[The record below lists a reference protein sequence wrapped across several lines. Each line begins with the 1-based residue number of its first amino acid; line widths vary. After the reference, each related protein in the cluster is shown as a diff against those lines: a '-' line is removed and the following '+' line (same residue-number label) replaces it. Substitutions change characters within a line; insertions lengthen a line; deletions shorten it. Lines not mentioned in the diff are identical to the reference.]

1 MRATR
6 ALKTAAVATLVA
18 GAAFLAWWGE
28 QPRRGRGGGR
38 AARPSEA
45 PWAPAPADKAR
56 AEEMVSAK
64 VEAPPNAPSAP
75 SAVPSAA
82 PPAAR
87 LSNAKP
93 SAAGRPRS
101 AAQSSASVSARA
113 RATLRRAN
121 VDLSGGP
128 LYFTGAFDGSQRFGM
143 WAETLSFARSMKSL
157 HGKKVSFTYFINTC
171 YYDPSIVGSTIGQA
185 RSAEEVLVR
194 RALTQQ
200 AINEGHEIASHTAR
214 HRDGSSFSEAEWRE
228 ELAAF
233 HAVAEASLFQ
243 PVRDE
248 DGEPAF
254 PRFRPVPGAA
264 RGATG
269 ASCSSGVDCASGRCI
284 ELAPGAR
291 VCSEACNQSDPCPR
305 GTACG
310 TPDFTSDT
318 DLCVP
323 VPEYPIELE
332 GAVLFDAEGRPNRDH
347 PALVP
352 YRVVGFR
359 APYLGYNDAL
369 FSVLFELGYTYD
381 ASLAFDPGPPLK
393 ISLRGDDRSM
403 FELGL
408 MQHPGTR
415 ALPMDYNYFA
425 AGADGERMEADY
437 YKSLVLAFGPG
448 RRSPWN
454 VGHHFALWSGGAYFR
469 ALESAFVFAA
479 RGCPSERGAL
489 QCPSVE
495 FPSFRDLAELLA
507 AEERRRA
514 GTSLQRAKDGPAV
527 AIRARGSDEGDE
539 GAAMSAEE
547 GEDPH

>member
-1 MRATR
+1 M
-6 ALKTAAVATLVA
+6 KTAAVATLVA
-18 GAAFLAWWGE
+18 GAAFLVWWGE
-28 QPRRGRGGGR
+28 QPRRGRGSGR
-38 AARPSEA
+38 AARPIEA
-45 PWAPAPADKAR
+45 PSVAAHAGTDG
-56 AEEMVSAK
+56 AEEIAAANAEPPKPAESALAS
-64 VEAPPNAPSAP
+64 APPK
-75 SAVPSAA
+75 
-82 PPAAR
+82 AAR
-87 LSNAKP
+87 TLNTKP
-93 SAAGRPRS
+93 SAAGRSRS
-101 AAQSSASVSARA
+101 AAPSL
-113 RATLRRAN
+113 ATLRRAN
-121 VDLSGGP
+121 VDLSAGP

-157 HGKKVSFTYFINTC
+157 HGKKVSFTYFVNTC
-171 YYDPSIVGSTIGQA
+171 YYDTSIVGSTIGQA
-185 RSAEEVLVR
+185 RSADEVRVR

-228 ELAAF
+228 ELTAF
-233 HAVAEASLFQ
+233 HAVTEASLFQ

-248 DGEPAF
+248 DGDPVF

-269 ASCSSGVDCASGRCI
+269 AACSSGVDCASGRCI

-291 VCSEACNQSDPCPR
+291 VCTEACNQSAPCPG

-318 DLCVP
+318 DVCVP
-323 VPEYPIELE
+323 VPEYPIEFE
-332 GAVLFDAEGRPNRDH
+332 GAVLFDAEGRPNRSH
-347 PALVP
+347 PALFP

-359 APYLGYNDAL
+359 APYLGVNDAL

-408 MQHPGTR
+408 MQHPGSR

-437 YKSLVLAFGPG
+437 RKSLVLAFGPL

-454 VGHHFALWSGGAYFR
+454 VGHHFALWNGGAYFR
-469 ALESAFVFAA
+469 ALKRAFEFAA
-479 RGCPSERGAL
+479 RGCPSDAGAL
-489 QCPSVE
+489 SCPRVE
-495 FPSFRDLAELLA
+495 FPSFRELAEILA
-507 AEERRRA
+507 AAERRRA
-514 GTSLQRAKDGPAV
+514 GSSLQGAKDGPLV
-527 AIRARGSDEGDE
+527 AIRDRAIDEGDEGDE
-539 GAAMSAEE
+539 GAATSAEE